1 MRGFI
6 DAIGGA
12 TLPSAA
18 VVRGGPPGGR
28 ARRAQPSSGKNIM
41 AAKASPKSSSRK
53 DSAAS
58 TAPAGRTKRKLS
70 IAPPAEPP
78 PKVLTLEERV
88 QKLEERLIAAG
99 AEFQR
104 AYRDSLD
111 MSWIYHDS
119 ALEGSVYT
127 GQELKSAIED
137 PTQLQTDSSIQPI
150 CEEIRRHREALD
162 YIRDYATKK
171 RLPITIDVVKK

>member
-1 MRGFI
+1 MRRFI
-6 DAIGGA
+6 DAIAGA

-28 ARRAQPSSGKNIM
+28 ARRALPSSGKNIM

-53 DSAAS
+53 DPAAS
-58 TAPAGRTKRKLS
+58 SAKRKLS
-70 IAPPAEPP
+70 VAPPAEPP

-99 AEFQR
+99 PEFQR

-127 GQELKSAIED
+127 GQELKAAIDD

-162 YIRDYATKK
+162 FIRDYATKK
-171 RLPITIDVVKK
+171 RLPITIDIVKKIY